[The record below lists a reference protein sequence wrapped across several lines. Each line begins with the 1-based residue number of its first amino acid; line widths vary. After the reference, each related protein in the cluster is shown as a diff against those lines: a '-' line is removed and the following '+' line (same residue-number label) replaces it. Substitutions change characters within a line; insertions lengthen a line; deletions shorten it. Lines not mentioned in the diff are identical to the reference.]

1 MSDHGLAVSAPY
13 VALGHRHEELA
24 TQGWTV
30 LTPEEFAH
38 DVEGVLQGFGP
49 IIPQFNG
56 QTAFAITRKPG
67 YEDLPYSQSMNGI
80 GPHTEAPVYGPP
92 PRYLA
97 LHCLRQATCGGGHTG
112 LVDGIEF
119 LQSLQA
125 SDPELRE
132 WLHDTPV
139 EFVATAKPGEP
150 DQRRVMEYILTPTEA
165 GDIFRFS
172 YNQFHYGDVNPSKQA
187 LEQSQ
192 VADSDAPL
200 ARFARLGEAYFIEHN
215 TPVLIPD
222 GCMLIWDNW
231 RMIHAR
237 SRYNDPGRHLTRY
250 WLS

>member
-1 MSDHGLAVSAPY
+1 MSDQGFAVPATHAS
-13 VALGHRHEELA
+13 LDLRQEELA
-24 TQGWTV
+24 IRGWTV
-30 LTPEEFAH
+30 LTPNEFAH
-38 DVEGVLQGFGP
+38 DVEGVLQVFGP

-112 LVDGIEF
+112 LVDGLEF
-119 LQSLQA
+119 LQSLEQD
-125 SDPELRE
+125 DPELRE
-132 WLHDTPV
+132 WIHDTPV

-150 DQRRVMEYILTPTEA
+150 GQRRVLEYILTPAEK
-165 GDIFRFS
+165 GDVFRFS

-192 VADSDAPL
+192 VANSDSPL
-200 ARFARLGEAYFIEHN
+200 ARFARLGEAYFLEHN

-222 GCMLIWDNW
+222 GHMLIWDNW

-237 SRYNDPGRHLTRY
+237 SRYSDPARHLVRY
-250 WLS
+250 WLG

>member
-1 MSDHGLAVSAPY
+1 MLDQGIVASTPY
-13 VALGHRHEELA
+13 VSLGHRHDELSSR
-24 TQGWTV
+24 GWTV
-30 LTPEEFAH
+30 LTPAEFAY
-38 DVEGVLQGFGP
+38 DVVGTLQAFGQ

-67 YEDLPYSQSMNGI
+67 YEALPYSQSMNGI

-97 LHCLRQATCGGGHTG
+97 LHCHHQATCGGGHTG

-119 LQSLQA
+119 LAFLERTE
-125 SDPELRE
+125 PELRE
-132 WLHDTPV
+132 WIDDTPV
-139 EFVATAKPGEP
+139 EFVATAKPGEVA
-150 DQRRVMEYILTPTEA
+150 QTRVKEYILTPTED

-172 YNQFHYGDVNPSKQA
+172 YNQFHYGDVNPSEEDLQ
-187 LEQSQ
+187 QSK
-192 VADSDAPL
+192 VTNSSSPL
-200 ARFARLGEAYFIEHN
+200 ARFAMLGEEYFIQHN

-237 SRYNDPGRHLTRY
+237 SRYTDPARNLTRY
-250 WLS
+250 WLA

>member
-1 MSDHGLAVSAPY
+1 MSDQGIAASRPY
-13 VALGHRHEELA
+13 VSLDHRHEELSVR
-24 TQGWTV
+24 GWTV
-30 LTPEEFAH
+30 LTADELADDAVGTLE
-38 DVEGVLQGFGP
+38 GFGP

-97 LHCLRQATCGGGHTG
+97 LHCHRQARCGGGHTG
-112 LVDGIEF
+112 LVDGYEF
-119 LQSLQA
+119 LSFLDSA
-125 SDPELRE
+125 DPELRE
-132 WLHDTPV
+132 WINDTPV

-150 DQRRVMEYILTPTEA
+150 DQRRVMEFILTPTEA
-165 GDIFRFS
+165 GDVFRFS
-172 YNQFHYGDVNPSKQA
+172 YNQFHYGDVNPSKEDLQ
-187 LEQSQ
+187 QSQ
-192 VADSDAPL
+192 VANNASPL
-200 ARFARLGEAYFIEHN
+200 ARFARLGEAYFVQRN

-237 SRYNDPGRHLTRY
+237 SQYTDPARHLTRY
-250 WLS
+250 WLA

>member
-1 MSDHGLAVSAPY
+1 MSDQGIVVSRPY
-13 VALGHRHEELA
+13 VALDHRHEELSA
-24 TQGWTV
+24 RGWTV
-30 LTPEEFAH
+30 LSADELSDDVVGALEEF
-38 DVEGVLQGFGP
+38 GQ

-97 LHCLRQATCGGGHTG
+97 LHCHRQARCGGGHTG
-112 LVDGIEF
+112 LVDGYEF
-119 LQSLQA
+119 LSFLETA
-125 SDPELRE
+125 DPELRE
-132 WLHDTPV
+132 WINDTPV

-150 DQRRVMEYILTPTEA
+150 AQTRVKEFILTPTEDA
-165 GDIFRFS
+165 DVFRFS
-172 YNQFHYGDVNPSKQA
+172 YNQFHYGDVNPSKED
-187 LEQSQ
+187 LRQSQ
-192 VADSDAPL
+192 VASSSSPL
-200 ARFARLGEAYFIEHN
+200 ARFARLGEAYFVQRN

-237 SRYNDPGRHLTRY
+237 SQYTDPARHLTRY
-250 WLS
+250 WLA